1 MTTDILIPR
10 FRRGFLLS
18 GSILQAFRAG
28 HSTAGG
34 YDTSPVPLDV
44 SLRGA
49 KRRGNLAVPGRIMGK
64 LSAKTQLPSRDCTP
78 RALPRASR
86 SGRHV
91 GLWPPRNDK
100 SGAFAILTAVCTGCK
115 CIAGRGMPLP
125 YSARP
130 EVCVFFILHFS
141 VFSIHFLHMPLP
153 YSALRKAMGK
163 TPLSTLNFLRPAGGY
178 PRTGIS
184 SNPARAPMPRRGS
197 DCSRPDCAPR
207 PPRATARCPAAGSA
221 RPTGHNTL
229 RFP

>member
-44 SLRGA
+44 SLRGG
-49 KRRGNLAVPGRIMGK
+49 KRRGNLAVPGRLGRKRSCLPEIAT
-64 LSAKTQLPSRDCTP
+64 SAFGLLAMTNL
-78 RALPRASR
+78 RASR
-86 SGRHV
+86 HRMRTAKVASLH
-91 GLWPPRNDK
+91 
-100 SGAFAILTAVCTGCK
+100 GAQRAPLQTQLVHTVFTAACTGRECV
-115 CIAGRGMPLP
+115 AGRGMPLP
-125 YSARP
+125 YSA
-130 EVCVFFILHFS
+130 
-141 VFSIHFLHMPLP
+141 
-153 YSALRKAMGK
+153 LREAMGK
-163 TPLSTLNFLRPAGGY
+163 TPLSTLNSRRPAGGY

-184 SNPARAPMPRRGS
+184 SNPGRAPIPRRGS

-207 PPRATARCPAAGSA
+207 PPRASARRPAAGSA
-221 RPTGHNTL
+221 RPTERNTS